1 MWWIQSGRSSFA
13 VSALCGVAVCLS
25 LWTRVVRC
33 GSFACS
39 PPAASVQELARRSGV
54 VFEGK
59 LQEEK
64 RAEQNWTEA
73 QGESPVNASRQVRVR
88 VQQVWQ
94 LKAGGLLKDS
104 VVSLIWFEGGRCFQL
119 NTGIRY
125 MFFMEATN
133 DTSVFTAVFPPVE
146 TKRTVRK
153 DVSQVLCQDCAEPKL
168 KNLRSM
174 TVEDG
179 KKTVLKC
186 EIVAGNPAP
195 SIKWYKN
202 GKELTG
208 KSKPQS
214 IKIKKKK
221 RGKISELLIRKS
233 TEADAGLY
241 TCEAV
246 NNLGKTNTTASLI
259 ITKTATSTTPSAKTS
274 SHMTPCSETEKEF
287 CVNGGKCYT
296 LEVTPGNIRHLCRCP
311 NEFTGDRC
319 QSYVMASFYKHL
331 GIEFM
336 AEELYQKR
344 VLTIT
349 GICIALLVVGIMC
362 VVAYCKTKKQRKKL
376 HDRLRQSLR
385 ERNAAAK
392 GPQQP
397 HPPPENLQLVNHY
410 MPKNP
415 IPPHVHVTDR
425 EAETSLSTEFTTST
439 HPSTAVTH
447 SSSQCWSN
455 GKADSMVSDSH
466 AVLVKSSLENCRHGT
481 PGHRGRL
488 NATGGVHQLNDYLK
502 NSRETQGS
510 CRDSPYSERYVS
522 AMTTPTRLSPMGLLS
537 PETPSSPPSEMSAPL
552 SSLAT
557 SVPSMATSPSGEEE
571 RPLLF
576 RTPPIL
582 RDKSSSN
589 QGQKGHN
596 LRNSAHYNHGLDLP
610 SPPASPLHIAEHEEY
625 ESSQQ
630 YTSTAAAAA
639 PSSPLHSPS
648 ATAQRSTR
656 TQSSGQTAPEPVSG
670 SNSESSSSESETEDE
685 RVGEDTPFL
694 GLQNPLATAAGSV
707 ILDGLEGSRTNP
719 ALHLSPQHDL
729 QSRLTAVM
737 ANQDPIAV

>member
-319 QSYVMASFYKHL
+319 QSYVMASFYK
-331 GIEFM
+331 

>member
-1 MWWIQSGRSSFA
+1 MRRRMRAIPSGRGSLS
-13 VSALCGVAVCLS
+13 VSALCAVAVCLS
-25 LWTRVVRC
+25 LWTRVVQS
-33 GSFACS
+33 GSLACS
-39 PPAASVQELARRSGV
+39 PPAASVQELARRAGV

-59 LQEEK
+59 LQEDA
-64 RAEQNWTEA
+64 RNGT
-73 QGESPVNASRQVRVR
+73 ESPVNASRQVRVR

-94 LKAGGLLKDS
+94 VKAGGLLKDS
-104 VVSLIWFEGGRCFQL
+104 VVSLVWFEGGRCFQL
-119 NTGIRY
+119 STGIRY
-125 MFFMEATN
+125 VFFMEATN
-133 DTSVFTAVFPPVE
+133 DTSVFTAVSPPVE

-168 KNLRSM
+168 KDLRSV

-208 KSKPQS
+208 KNKPKS
-214 IKIKKKK
+214 IKLKKKK
-221 RGKISELLIRKS
+221 QGKISELLIRKS

-246 NNLGKTNTTASLI
+246 NNLGRTNTTASLTI
-259 ITKTATSTTPSAKTS
+259 KKTATSTTPSAKTS
-274 SHMTPCSETEKEF
+274 SHVTRCSESERNY
-287 CVNGGKCYT
+287 CVNGGECYR
-296 LEVTPGNIRHLCRCP
+296 LEVPPGNVKHLCRCVP
-311 NEFTGDRC
+311 GYTGDRC
-319 QSYVMASFYKHL
+319 QTTDPVRVIDPKQ
-331 GIEFM
+331 

-376 HDRLRQSLR
+376 HDRMRQNLR

-392 GPQQP
+392 GPQHPHP

-410 MPKNP
+410 MPKNTV
-415 IPPHVHVTDR
+415 PPHVHVTDK
-425 EAETSLSTEFTTST
+425 EVETSLSTNEFTSST
-439 HPSTAVTH
+439 HPSTAVSH

-455 GKADSMVSDSH
+455 GKAESVVSDSH
-466 AVLVKSSLENCRHGT
+466 AVLVKSSVENCRHGT

-488 NATGGVHQLNDYLK
+488 NATGGVHQLNDHLK
-502 NSRETQGS
+502 SSRETQGS

-522 AMTTPTRLSPMGLLS
+522 AMTSPSRLSPVGLLS
-537 PETPSSPPSEMSAPL
+537 PLTPSSPPSEMSAPL

-557 SVPSMATSPSGEEE
+557 SVPSMAASPSGEEE

-576 RTPPIL
+576 RTPPVL
-582 RDKSSSN
+582 RDKSGLN
-589 QGQKGHN
+589 QSGHN
-596 LRNSAHYNHGLDLP
+596 LRNSAHYNHGLEL
-610 SPPASPLHIAEHEEY
+610 ASPLHTVEQE

-630 YTSTAAAAA
+630 YQSTAAASA
-639 PSSPLHSPS
+639 PNSS
-648 ATAQRSTR
+648 R
-656 TQSSGQTAPEPVSG
+656 TQTALEPVSG

-694 GLQNPLATAAGSV
+694 GLQNPLAAGSV
-707 ILDGLEGSRTNP
+707 VLDGLEGSRTNP
-719 ALHLSPQHDL
+719 ALLLSPQHDL

-737 ANQDPIAV
+737 VNQDPIAV

>member
-1 MWWIQSGRSSFA
+1 MRRRMRAIPSGRGSLS
-13 VSALCGVAVCLS
+13 VSALCAVAVCLS
-25 LWTRVVRC
+25 LWTRVVQS
-33 GSFACS
+33 GSLACS
-39 PPAASVQELARRSGV
+39 PPAASVQELARRAGV

-59 LQEEK
+59 LQEDA
-64 RAEQNWTEA
+64 RNGT
-73 QGESPVNASRQVRVR
+73 ESPVNASRQVRVR

-94 LKAGGLLKDS
+94 VKAGGLLKDS
-104 VVSLIWFEGGRCFQL
+104 VVSLVWFEGGRCFQL
-119 NTGIRY
+119 STGIRY
-125 MFFMEATN
+125 VFFMEATN
-133 DTSVFTAVFPPVE
+133 DTSVFTAVSPPVE

-168 KNLRSM
+168 KDLRSV

-208 KSKPQS
+208 KNKPKS
-214 IKIKKKK
+214 IKLKKKK
-221 RGKISELLIRKS
+221 QGKISELLIRKS

-246 NNLGKTNTTASLI
+246 NNLGRTNTTASLTI
-259 ITKTATSTTPSAKTS
+259 KKTATSTTPSAKTS
-274 SHMTPCSETEKEF
+274 SHVTRCSESERNY
-287 CVNGGKCYT
+287 CVNGGECYR
-296 LEVTPGNIRHLCRCP
+296 LEVPPGNVKHLCRCP

-319 QSYVMASFYKHL
+319 QNYVMASFYKHL

-336 AEELYQKR
+336 EAEELYQKR

-376 HDRLRQSLR
+376 HDRMRQNLR

-392 GPQQP
+392 GPQHPHP

-410 MPKNP
+410 MPKNTV
-415 IPPHVHVTDR
+415 PPHVHVTDK
-425 EAETSLSTEFTTST
+425 EVETSLSTNEFTSST
-439 HPSTAVTH
+439 HPSTAVSH

-455 GKADSMVSDSH
+455 GKAESVVSDSH
-466 AVLVKSSLENCRHGT
+466 AVLVKSSVENCRHGT

-488 NATGGVHQLNDYLK
+488 NATGGVHQLNDHLK
-502 NSRETQGS
+502 SSRETQGS

-522 AMTTPTRLSPMGLLS
+522 AMTSPSRLSPVGLLS
-537 PETPSSPPSEMSAPL
+537 PLTPSSPPSEMSAPL

-557 SVPSMATSPSGEEE
+557 SVPSMAASPSGEEE

-576 RTPPIL
+576 RTPPVL
-582 RDKSSSN
+582 RDKSGLN
-589 QGQKGHN
+589 QSGHN
-596 LRNSAHYNHGLDLP
+596 LRNSAHYNHGLEL
-610 SPPASPLHIAEHEEY
+610 ASPLHTVEQE

-630 YTSTAAAAA
+630 YQSTAAASA
-639 PSSPLHSPS
+639 PNSS
-648 ATAQRSTR
+648 R
-656 TQSSGQTAPEPVSG
+656 TQTALEPVSG

-694 GLQNPLATAAGSV
+694 GLQNPLAAGSV
-707 ILDGLEGSRTNP
+707 VLDGLEGSRTNP
-719 ALHLSPQHDL
+719 ALLLSPQHDL

-737 ANQDPIAV
+737 VNQDPIAV

>member
-1 MWWIQSGRSSFA
+1 MRRRMRAIPSGRGSLS
-13 VSALCGVAVCLS
+13 VSALCAVAVCLS
-25 LWTRVVRC
+25 LWTRVVQS
-33 GSFACS
+33 GSLACS
-39 PPAASVQELARRSGV
+39 PPAASVQELARRAGV

-59 LQEEK
+59 LQEDA
-64 RAEQNWTEA
+64 RNGT
-73 QGESPVNASRQVRVR
+73 ESPVNASRQVRVR

-94 LKAGGLLKDS
+94 VKAGGLLKDS
-104 VVSLIWFEGGRCFQL
+104 VVSLVWFEGGRCFQL
-119 NTGIRY
+119 STGIRY
-125 MFFMEATN
+125 VFFMEATN
-133 DTSVFTAVFPPVE
+133 DTSVFTAVSPPVE

-168 KNLRSM
+168 KDLRSM

-195 SIKWYKN
+195 TIKWYKN

-208 KSKPQS
+208 KNKPKS
-214 IKIKKKK
+214 IKLKKKK
-221 RGKISELLIRKS
+221 QGKISELLIRKS

-246 NNLGKTNTTASLI
+246 NNLGKTNTTASLTI
-259 ITKTATSTTPSAKTS
+259 KKTATSTTPSAKTS
-274 SHMTPCSETEKEF
+274 SHVTRCSESERNY
-287 CVNGGKCYT
+287 CVNGGECYR
-296 LEVTPGNIRHLCRCP
+296 LEVPPGNVKHLCRCVP
-311 NEFTGDRC
+311 GYTGDRC
-319 QSYVMASFYKHL
+319 QTTDPVRVIDPKQ
-331 GIEFM
+331 

-376 HDRLRQSLR
+376 HDRMRQNLR

-392 GPQQP
+392 GPQHPHP

-410 MPKNP
+410 MPKNTV
-415 IPPHVHVTDR
+415 PPHVHVTDK
-425 EAETSLSTEFTTST
+425 EVETSLSTNEFTSST
-439 HPSTAVTH
+439 HPSTAVSH

-455 GKADSMVSDSH
+455 GKAESVVSDSH
-466 AVLVKSSLENCRHGT
+466 AVLVKSSVENCQHGT
-481 PGHRGRL
+481 SGHRGRL
-488 NATGGVHQLNDYLK
+488 NASGGVHQLSDHLK
-502 NSRETQGS
+502 SSRETQGS

-522 AMTTPTRLSPMGLLS
+522 AMTSPSRLSPVGLLS
-537 PETPSSPPSEMSAPL
+537 PATPSSPPSEMSAPL

-557 SVPSMATSPSGEEE
+557 SVPSMAASPSGEEE

-576 RTPPIL
+576 RTPPVL
-582 RDKSSSN
+582 RDKSGLN
-589 QGQKGHN
+589 QSGHN
-596 LRNSAHYNHGLDLP
+596 LRNSAHYNHGLEL
-610 SPPASPLHIAEHEEY
+610 ASPLHTVEQE

-630 YTSTAAAAA
+630 YQSTAAASA
-639 PSSPLHSPS
+639 PNSS
-648 ATAQRSTR
+648 R
-656 TQSSGQTAPEPVSG
+656 TQTALEPVSG

-694 GLQNPLATAAGSV
+694 GLQNPLAAGSV
-707 ILDGLEGSRTNP
+707 VLDGLEGSRTNP
-719 ALHLSPQHDL
+719 ALLLSPQHDL

-737 ANQDPIAV
+737 VNQDPIAV

>member
-311 NEFTGDRC
+311 PGFTGNRC
-319 QSYVMASFYKHL
+319 HTRDPVRVVDPKP
-331 GIEFM
+331 
-336 AEELYQKR
+336 EELYQKR

>member
-1 MWWIQSGRSSFA
+1 MRRRMRAIPSGRGSLS
-13 VSALCGVAVCLS
+13 VSALCAVAVCLS
-25 LWTRVVRC
+25 LWTRVVQS
-33 GSFACS
+33 GSLACS
-39 PPAASVQELARRSGV
+39 PPAASVQELARRAGV

-59 LQEEK
+59 LQEDA
-64 RAEQNWTEA
+64 RNGT
-73 QGESPVNASRQVRVR
+73 ESPVNASRQVRVR

-94 LKAGGLLKDS
+94 VKAGGLLKDS
-104 VVSLIWFEGGRCFQL
+104 VVSLVWFEGGRCFQL
-119 NTGIRY
+119 STGIRY
-125 MFFMEATN
+125 VFFMEATN
-133 DTSVFTAVFPPVE
+133 DTSVFTAVSPPVE

-168 KNLRSM
+168 KDLRSV

-195 SIKWYKN
+195 TIKWYKN

-208 KSKPQS
+208 KNKPKS
-214 IKIKKKK
+214 IKLKKKK
-221 RGKISELLIRKS
+221 QGKISELLIRKS

-246 NNLGKTNTTASLI
+246 NNLGKTNTTASLTI
-259 ITKTATSTTPSAKTS
+259 KKTATSTTPSAKTS
-274 SHMTPCSETEKEF
+274 SHVTRCSESERNY
-287 CVNGGKCYT
+287 CVNGGECYR
-296 LEVTPGNIRHLCRCP
+296 LEVPPGNVKHLCRCP

-319 QSYVMASFYKHL
+319 QNYVMASFYKHL

-336 AEELYQKR
+336 EAEELYQKR

-376 HDRLRQSLR
+376 HDRMRQNLR

-392 GPQQP
+392 GPQHPHP

-410 MPKNP
+410 MPKNTV
-415 IPPHVHVTDR
+415 PPHVHVTDK
-425 EAETSLSTEFTTST
+425 EVETSLSTNEFTSST
-439 HPSTAVTH
+439 HPSTAVSH

-455 GKADSMVSDSH
+455 GKAESVVSDSH
-466 AVLVKSSLENCRHGT
+466 AVLVKSSVENCRHGT

-488 NATGGVHQLNDYLK
+488 NATGGVHQLNDHLK
-502 NSRETQGS
+502 SSRETQGS

-522 AMTTPTRLSPMGLLS
+522 AMTSPSRLSPVGLLS
-537 PETPSSPPSEMSAPL
+537 PVTPSSPPSEMSAPL

-557 SVPSMATSPSGEEE
+557 SVPSMAASPSGEEE

-576 RTPPIL
+576 RTPPVL
-582 RDKSSSN
+582 RDKSGLN
-589 QGQKGHN
+589 QSGHN
-596 LRNSAHYNHGLDLP
+596 LRNSAHYNHGLEL
-610 SPPASPLHIAEHEEY
+610 ASPLHTVEQE

-630 YTSTAAAAA
+630 YQSTAAASA
-639 PSSPLHSPS
+639 PNSS
-648 ATAQRSTR
+648 R
-656 TQSSGQTAPEPVSG
+656 TQTALEPVSG

-694 GLQNPLATAAGSV
+694 GLQNPLAAGSV
-707 ILDGLEGSRTNP
+707 VLDGLEGSRTNP
-719 ALHLSPQHDL
+719 ALLLSPQHDL

-737 ANQDPIAV
+737 VNQDPIAV